1 MTLGS
6 ESVLKHRVGV
16 SGTESNTATFCL
28 DSHVIEEV
36 WRLSGFDRS
45 SRRLSV
51 VMCVQSGTHTH
62 THTHTSEDITLTYIH
77 FLETY
82 PNLNHNHRVSNPNL
96 KITLN

>member
-62 THTHTSEDITLTYIH
+62 THTHAHFRGHYIDLH
-77 FLETY
+77 SFPGDL
-82 PNLNHNHRVSNPNL
+82 S
-96 KITLN
+96 